1 MLIFLSAISFQSLLY
16 ETAMSFDFRIKYRLY
31 RFYYTPFVN
40 VKQESFVPRYET
52 LFSQTTADDSTGNLR
67 YQRVC
72 CYFES
77 PSRYG
82 LFDTAPYSIGRHV
95 LSHKARFI
103 IHAKAPFVKCDFRL
117 DARFFEKIRGRP

>member
-1 MLIFLSAISFQSLLY
+1 
-16 ETAMSFDFRIKYRLY
+16 
-31 RFYYTPFVN
+31 
-40 VKQESFVPRYET
+40 PRYET

-82 LFDTAPYSIGRHV
+82 LFDTSPRLSQHIFLSCSKKRLSKAV
-95 LSHKARFI
+95 LDFGDEKAAMRQ
-103 IHAKAPFVKCDFRL
+103 
-117 DARFFEKIRGRP
+117 ARV